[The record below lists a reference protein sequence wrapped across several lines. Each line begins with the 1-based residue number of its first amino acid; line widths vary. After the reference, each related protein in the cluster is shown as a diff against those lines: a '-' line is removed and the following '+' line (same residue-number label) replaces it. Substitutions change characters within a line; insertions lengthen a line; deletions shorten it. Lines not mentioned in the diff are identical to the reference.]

1 MQVDRTGTDSIKEAA
16 FVFGYGHTVIAISPS
31 LSLPASFGIGFSWG
45 TEKMVEEA
53 IRMDNKGII
62 TEVLNTITQKRGGQ
76 PPLFIFY
83 DGLQKEG

>member
-1 MQVDRTGTDSIKEAA
+1 MQKGLFVSLYRQFSIAICVIFLYMQVDRTGTDSIKEAA

-62 TEVLNTITQKRGGQ
+62 TE
-76 PPLFIFY
+76 Y
-83 DGLQKEG
+83 

>member
-1 MQVDRTGTDSIKEAA
+1 MMKKILSFSLSLA
-16 FVFGYGHTVIAISPS
+16 FILA

-62 TEVLNTITQKRGGQ
+62 TE
-76 PPLFIFY
+76 Y
-83 DGLQKEG
+83 